1 MQVYLTSIIIPTKVQ
16 NDNIRK
22 KKRSYKMKP
31 INYTLVDGEVWKR
44 RDVGNLV
51 RTIYIFPSYSQRDLP
66 LEIIYTT

>member
-1 MQVYLTSIIIPTKVQ
+1 
-16 NDNIRK
+16 
-22 KKRSYKMKP
+22 MKP

-51 RTIYIFPSYSQRDLP
+51 RTIYFPSYSQRDLP

>member
-1 MQVYLTSIIIPTKVQ
+1 
-16 NDNIRK
+16 
-22 KKRSYKMKP
+22 MKP